1 MSAFRKKFAL
11 AIFLIVAPG
20 CCPDYVE
27 PIQVYGTY
35 TVSHKYGSEVLEL
48 KLDGTYLH
56 TFTDNKGRT
65 TVNSNTWDFE
75 HEHNRQTITL
85 NENVPT
91 YYDNSVHRPG
101 FWMVEVEQSTGDCN
115 PRLCLN
121 DDLGIYFV
129 KTRD

>member
-56 TFTDNKGRT
+56 VFTDNKGRT
-65 TVNSNTWDFE
+65 TVNYNTWEFE
-75 HEHNRQTITL
+75 HEQDKQMITL
-85 NENVPT
+85 RKFNPNHHNNRV
-91 YYDNSVHRPG
+91 SQG
-101 FWMVEVEQSTGDCN
+101 FWIVEVEQSSGDCN
-115 PRLCLN
+115 PRLCL
-121 DDLGIYFV
+121 DPDLYINFEKSKY
-129 KTRD
+129 